1 MKEVTIKLP
10 TIGELDREG
19 INDMQDKVIDKETSE
34 KLAKEGMAI
43 YVTTNSMSF
52 APDGKTAVFS
62 LYVVLGS
69 EEDIKNS
76 LKYYYPQGAM

>member
-10 TIGELDREG
+10 TITELGREG
-19 INDMQDKVIDKETSE
+19 IEDLQNKIIDKETAE
-34 KLAKEGMAI
+34 QLAKEGMAI
-43 YVTTNSMSF
+43 YVTTNSMSY

-69 EEDIKNS
+69 EEEIKNS